1 MRISSAVCL
10 SIMCGLG
17 LSLNTQ
23 AASQAGITREPFG
36 TTADGKSVE
45 LFTLRNTKGVTA
57 KVITY
62 GAVIYSVEVPDRQ
75 GNFTNVMANRD
86 SLASYENKGGGFGA
100 LIGRYANRI
109 AGGNLVIEGKKYS
122 LPLNN
127 GTNHIHG
134 GVNNF
139 SKRVWTAEPQ
149 PPGKNAVSVKLSYTS
164 ADGEE
169 GFPGNLQCTV
179 IYELNNRNEF
189 KMDYT
194 ATTDKATVINL
205 CNHGYWNLAGVYS
218 GTVLDH
224 VLKVNADN
232 YVPVNDTLIPTGEI
246 APVVGTPLDFRSP
259 RKIGERI
266 GEITEKQFNGGYDHC
281 LVINQ
286 KKQGAL
292 TRCAELKDPRSG
304 RTMTVSTTEPGVQVY
319 SANAP
324 RGSHTA
330 PNGYAYPKYLGLCL
344 ETQHYPDSPNHPT
357 FPSTLLKPG
366 QVFRSTTIH
375 RFGVD

>member
-1 MRISSAVCL
+1 MRISSAFCL
-10 SIMCGLG
+10 LIASTLGLG
-17 LSLNTQ
+17 LSAQ
-23 AASQAGITREPFG
+23 AATKAGITREPFG
-36 TTADGKSVE
+36 TTADGKAVE
-45 LFTLRNTKGVTA
+45 LFTLRNSKGVTA
-57 KVITY
+57 QVITY
-62 GAVIYSVEVPDRQ
+62 GAIIYSLEVPDRNGQ
-75 GNFTNVMANRD
+75 FTNVMANREN
-86 SLASYENKGGGFGA
+86 LHSYETKGGGFGA

-109 AGGNLVIEGKKYS
+109 AGGNLVIDGKQFS

-134 GVNNF
+134 GPNNF
-139 SKRVWTAEPQ
+139 SKRVWSAEPL
-149 PPGKNAVSVKLSYTS
+149 PRRNGAALKLSYTS

-169 GFPGNLQCTV
+169 GFPGKLECTV
-179 IYELNNRNEF
+179 VYELNNRNEW
-189 KMDYT
+189 KMDCT

-205 CNHGYWNLAGVYS
+205 CNHGYWNLAGVNS

-224 VLKVNADN
+224 TLKLYADK
-232 YVPVNDTLIPTGEI
+232 YVVVDEALIPTGKI
-246 APVVGTPLDFRSP
+246 APVAGTPLDFRSA

-266 GEITEKQFNGGYDHC
+266 GEIKEKQFNGGYDHC

-286 KKQGAL
+286 KKPGAL
-292 TRCAELKDPRSG
+292 TLCAEVKEPKSG
-304 RTMTVSTTEPGVQVY
+304 RTMRVLTTEPGVQVY

-324 RGSHTA
+324 SGTHTG

-344 ETQHYPDSPNHPT
+344 ETQHYPDSPNQPG
-357 FPSTLLKPG
+357 FPSTLLRPG